1 MHRFFVSANTRTE
14 QDITLIGSVAHQ
26 IARVLR
32 LRAGEEVV
40 LIPEDAPDP
49 VEWWVRLE
57 TVGANRVTGTV
68 IAERAGGLPE
78 PDCTVTLC
86 AALLKGERFDW
97 LLQKVTELGVATI
110 QPVITRNTVR
120 KIGVEDRNA
129 RERWRKIVTEAAEQ
143 CGRARIP
150 DVLPPVALGELAL
163 TGYDVVLCAYEAAAS
178 ETIARHVSRGVRS
191 VALLIGPE
199 GGFTA
204 EEAHRLSAAGP
215 AHLVSL
221 GPRTLR
227 AETAG
232 ITALTLTLA
241 AAGDVEPRPAP
252 DWRSLDDRY

>member
-1 MHRFFVSANTRTE
+1 MHRFFITADVRSGNE
-14 QDITLIGSVAHQ
+14 ITLSGAVAHQ

-40 LIPEDAPDP
+40 LIPADAREP

-57 TVGANRVTGTV
+57 AVGASSVTGKV
-68 IAERAGGLPE
+68 IAERPGGLPE

-97 LLQKVTELGVATI
+97 LLQKATEVGVSTI
-110 QPVITRNTVR
+110 QPMITRNTVR
-120 KIGVEDRNA
+120 KVGAEDRNA
-129 RERWRKIVTEAAEQ
+129 RERWRRIVTEAAEQ
-143 CGRARIP
+143 CGRIRIP
-150 DVLPPVALGELAL
+150 EVRSPVALGEIAL
-163 TGYDVVLCAYEAAAS
+163 TGYDVVLCAYEAAVP
-178 ETIARHVSRGVRS
+178 ETIARHVSRGTRS

-204 EEAHRLSAAGP
+204 DEAHRLAESGP
-215 AHLVSL
+215 ACLVSL

-232 ITALTLTLA
+232 MTALTLTLA
-241 AAGDVEPRPAP
+241 AAGDMEPRDAP
-252 DWRSLDDRY
+252 HWRALDDSP